1 MSYTK
6 FISDNQCEYLD
17 AQTQNADNM
26 ILKVVHIDCQGNTN
40 SMPSKSSMN
49 PNGLEKMFSMDSN
62 SDKIEGFTNGGYS
75 GNLSGVSYVSD
86 KECPVGHTYDGKGC
100 RQICTHC
107 TYRDNEPSSRAINEA
122 DICEPYGMFNG
133 IDENGYAICLSKN
146 KQSEYYPLDS
156 YAANAVLVTRNP
168 IYTTQTQRMYI

>member
-6 FISDNQCEYLD
+6 FISDNKCQYLD

-26 ILKVVHIDCQGNTN
+26 ILKVVHVDCQGNTN

-49 PNGLEKMFSMDSN
+49 PNGLEKMFSVN

-75 GNLSGVSYVSD
+75 GNLSGVSYVTD

-146 KQSEYYPLDS
+146 KNTEYYPLDS
-156 YAANAVLVTRNP
+156 YTANAVLVTRNP
-168 IYTTQTQRMYI
+168 ILTTNTQRMYI